1 MNTSTLELH
10 FNNILMAAEFKDM
23 PNSGVF
29 KKDSKKIKKSRYST
43 GTVRGN
49 QVRGNRDT
57 NPMSDTSEG
66 DLCSFVNK
74 IRRVAGKELAYR
86 GISAQ
91 SAH

>member
-1 MNTSTLELH
+1 MG
-10 FNNILMAAEFKDM
+10 AEFKDM
-23 PNSGVF
+23 CNSDVF
-29 KKDSKKIKKSRYST
+29 KKDSKKSRYST
-43 GTVRGN
+43 GTVTVRGN

-74 IRRVAGKELAYR
+74 IRRVVGKELAYR